1 MKRTV
6 FNGRFQIK
14 EVTIGFEQ
22 GIKIEYSNGKIKTVM
37 SPDGFAKEI
46 MEVMKFVENLN
57 KPGGPVV
64 KIQVEVQDE

>member
-1 MKRTV
+1 MRRTV

-14 EVTIGFEQ
+14 EFTMGFEQ
-22 GIKIEYSNGKIKTVM
+22 GVKIEYSNGKIKKVM
-37 SPDGFAKEI
+37 SPDEFAGAI

-64 KIQVEVQDE
+64 KIQVDIQGD